1 MKISILEDC
10 ISISEIKEGKKI
22 KNNISFTTKLNEKET
37 EFMHDPLSDSY
48 NNLDS
53 IDIDNQR
60 FDELKTSLKR
70 AFRLIED
77 ILEER
82 THIFTVTYTNSKNRS
97 NYDISQPPRCEYVK
111 NIRATDCQQALRFAD
126 KEMLKRKY
134 NLDDLWYSIGI
145 KRIK

>member
-10 ISISEIKEGKKI
+10 ISISEVKDGKEI
-22 KNNISFTTKLNEKET
+22 KNNISFTTILNEKKT
-37 EFMHDPLSDSY
+37 AFMHDPLSKSY

-53 IDIDNQR
+53 INIDNQR

-82 THIFTVTYTNSKNRS
+82 TYIFTVTYTNSKNRS
-97 NYDISQPPRCEYVK
+97 NYDSKQPPRCEYVK
-111 NIRATDCQQALRFAD
+111 NIRAADCQQALRFAD
-126 KEMLKRKY
+126 KEMLKRGY
-134 NLDDLWYSIGI
+134 NLDDLWYSIGVR
-145 KRIK
+145 RIK